1 MDQATFERHQHLV
14 SEGEK
19 TLVSQLPHLTNDE
32 RALFNRLKRNNW
44 RIEQERL
51 AGDWV
56 AGYFTLAVC
65 G

>member
-1 MDQATFERHQHLV
+1 MGQVPSERHPHLV
-14 SEGEK
+14 SEGE
-19 TLVSQLPHLTNDE
+19 TTDDE

-51 AGDWV
+51 AGEWVKSQLEV
-56 AGYFTLAVC
+56 AGAGIAF